1 MKVSQGLGSWQP
13 LRPERLTVVPGASGK
28 ASGSP
33 ALARE
38 TLPST
43 LARGCVPAL
52 EAPMGEVVIGWKQS
66 GPL

>member
-1 MKVSQGLGSWQP
+1 M
-13 LRPERLTVVPGASGK
+13 VPRASGK
-28 ASGSP
+28 ANGSP
-33 ALARE
+33 ALAHE

-52 EAPMGEVVIGWKQS
+52 EVPMGEVVIGWKRG